1 MAPST
6 ILGAALRH
14 AFALLPICLEVEGG
28 KPAGVA
34 VESWRG
40 LHFRR
45 KPLVQRQL
53 QRWTAERMTALVA
66 TLQARVLETRRL
78 PDLGPAIAAR
88 TLLEIANA
96 ARR

>member
-1 MAPST
+1 
-6 ILGAALRH
+6 
-14 AFALLPICLEVEGG
+14 
-28 KPAGVA
+28 VA

-53 QRWTAERMTALVA
+53 QRWTADRVRALVA
-66 TLQARVLETRRL
+66 NLQARVLDTRRL

-88 TLLEIANA
+88 TLLEIADA
-96 ARR
+96 AKR